1 MRSDLNRRKSN
12 VILRSALENA
22 IPHIQNI
29 LWVTKLVE
37 KFLEKDVSVERIKL
51 FLKEM
56 YNSIDD
62 PTKRVDL
69 KILLMYI
76 EEAEKRWSEI
86 G

>member
-12 VILRSALENA
+12 VILRRALENA

-29 LWVTKLVE
+29 LWINKLVE
-37 KFLEKDVSVERIKL
+37 KFLEEDASIERTKL

>member
-56 YNSIDD
+56 YNNIDD

-69 KILLMYI
+69 KIILMYI